1 MRYAMS
7 ESLAATV
14 MLLSESVAEA
24 AVAVGVIVLFV
35 ASIVA
40 SSANHAVL
48 SFVVRVSDENVFVSG
63 TNAAMRIMLPRCVYV
78 IERALAVLV
87 ACAVM

>member
-1 MRYAMS
+1 MS
-7 ESLAATV
+7 ESPASTV

-35 ASIVA
+35 AFIVA

-48 SFVVRVSDENVFVSG
+48 SFVAKVSDENVFISG

-78 IERALAVLV
+78 TEKAFAVLV